1 MSWFAN
7 RKIGFRILFGF
18 TIAIVIA
25 VIIGVVGIFSLLN
38 VNNSYNVSYGD
49 SVESLGLLEET
60 SNAFQRGRMNTY
72 GIILAES
79 REDKEYYLSRVE
91 NFDNVLDK
99 NIREYK
105 EVLSIYNEE
114 DIKDILDHLDHF
126 TNGLGEYVSLR
137 TELIDTMA
145 MDPAYRMEAYNELKN
160 GDLRTK
166 ALEVDEYMENI
177 VNYEIEFAHSEIAR
191 NMDNAKRIIII
202 MIAVLAVG
210 AVVAILL
217 ALYISKGI
225 ARPVKEMVTA
235 ADNLAAGDVNVDV
248 KTNTKDEIG
257 ELAAAFRNM
266 IANIRNQARIAE
278 NIADGDLTVDVE
290 VRSDKDLLNIK
301 FKEMVDKNNEV
312 LNNIVIAADQ
322 VAAGSQ
328 QVSDSSMALS
338 QGAAEQ
344 ASSVEELTAS
354 LEEVSSQT
362 DVNAKNAN
370 DANALA
376 EGAKDGA
383 LKGNEKMQEALVAME
398 EINESSNNIS
408 KIIKVID
415 EIAFQTNILALN
427 AAVEAARAGQHGKGF
442 AVVAEEVRNL
452 AARSADAAKETT
464 EMIEGSIKK
473 AEAGT
478 HIANETAEALNRIVE
493 DIAKA
498 ANLIGDIALASN
510 EQASAIG
517 QINQGIMQVSQV
529 VQSNSATSE
538 ESAAASEELSGQAD
552 LLQEMV
558 GRFKLKN
565 IGKSY
570 RKQEELDLEEIKMI
584 EEAAKEKKNKESNGD
599 NKKAKIVLSDKEF
612 GKY

>member
-376 EGAKDGA
+376 EGAKEGA
-383 LKGNEKMQEALVAME
+383 MKGNEKMQEALVAME
-398 EINESSNNIS
+398 EINESSSNIS

-478 HIANETAEALNRIVE
+478 RIANETAEALNKIVE
-493 DIAKA
+493 DVAKA

>member
-1 MSWFAN
+1 MKWFNNMRIAAKLILGFLIVAIIAGVVGGVGLVN
-7 RKIGFRILFGF
+7 INKIADADTQLFGRNALGLDYSGNASVLYQRIRF
-18 TIAIVIA
+18 NVVKMMVVDDISEVNNAVDNINNYSSEVNKYLDLYNNLDISDENRALFNEIGPKWDEYASLAQDYIRLIQLGQVEEAKELNFGPMVRVGDSLREGFNAVMEYNTNAAKARADNNMELAKTSSIMMISVIA
-25 VIIGVVGIFSLLN
+25 VAVII
-38 VNNSYNVSYGD
+38 
-49 SVESLGLLEET
+49 
-60 SNAFQRGRMNTY
+60 
-72 GIILAES
+72 
-79 REDKEYYLSRVE
+79 
-91 NFDNVLDK
+91 
-99 NIREYK
+99 
-105 EVLSIYNEE
+105 
-114 DIKDILDHLDHF
+114 
-126 TNGLGEYVSLR
+126 
-137 TELIDTMA
+137 
-145 MDPAYRMEAYNELKN
+145 
-160 GDLRTK
+160 
-166 ALEVDEYMENI
+166 
-177 VNYEIEFAHSEIAR
+177 
-191 NMDNAKRIIII
+191 
-202 MIAVLAVG
+202 
-210 AVVAILL
+210 AILL
-217 ALYISKGI
+217 GIFISRMI
-225 ARPVKEMVTA
+225 SNPVKEMVEA
-235 ADNLAAGDVNVDV
+235 ADILAQGDINVDI
-248 KTNTKDEIG
+248 KTDAKDEVG
-257 ELAAAFRNM
+257 RLAEAFRGM
-266 IANIRNQARIAE
+266 IANIHNQVKVAE
-278 NIADGDLTVDVE
+278 SIADGDLTVNVE
-290 VRSDKDLLNIK
+290 VRSDRDLLNMK
-301 FKEMVDKNNEV
+301 FKEIVDKNNEV
-312 LNNIVIAADQ
+312 MNNIVIAADQ

-376 EGAKDGA
+376 EGAKEGA
-383 LKGNEKMQEALVAME
+383 MKGNEKMQEALVAME
-398 EINESSNNIS
+398 EINESSSNIS

-478 HIANETAEALNRIVE
+478 RIANETAEALNKIVE
-493 DIAKA
+493 DVAKA